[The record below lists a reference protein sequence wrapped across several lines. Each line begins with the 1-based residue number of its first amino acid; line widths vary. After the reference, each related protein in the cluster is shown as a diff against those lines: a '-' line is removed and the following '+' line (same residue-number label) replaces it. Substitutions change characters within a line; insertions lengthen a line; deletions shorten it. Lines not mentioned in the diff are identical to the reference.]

1 MGLAIWPLLMMAALF
16 ILVPSLQSQ
25 TSILILPSGA
35 LAIGLA
41 WLKFRKEHKA

>member
-1 MGLAIWPLLMMAALF
+1 MMSVLF

-35 LAIGLA
+35 LAILLA
-41 WLKFRKEHKA
+41 WLKFRKDRKA